1 MNESKLAD
9 LTADY
14 LALGPQGRVEHAAG
28 GDEFWSLPPAEI
40 EKFGENWLVTE
51 FYFDEDWKT
60 WEMHPHGE
68 EIVYLLSGEIDLFTE
83 RDGKRETLEL
93 RGKGVTVVGRGVW
106 HTAKVL
112 SPANLLVITHGR
124 ETQIRPVE

>member
-1 MNESKLAD
+1 MKESKLAD

-14 LALGPQGRVEHAAG
+14 LALGPAGRVERAAG
-28 GDEFWSLPPAEI
+28 GDEFWSLPPEEI
-40 EKFGENWLVTE
+40 EKFGESWLVTE

-68 EIVYLLSGEIDLFTE
+68 EIVYLLSGAIDLILE

-93 RGKGVTVVGRGVW
+93 REKGVTVVGRGVW

-112 SPANLLVITHGR
+112 RPANLLVVTHGR
-124 ETQIRPVE
+124 ETQVRPVD